1 MTYPP
6 LPPILRNLYNFPP
19 GAFYLTPPTPLQLDT
34 KEKLFIVQKE
44 KSVNSDE

>member
-1 MTYPP
+1 MTKNTPP
-6 LPPILRNLYNFPP
+6 SIFRNLYNFPP